1 MIKMSEVEV
10 IRRLIET
17 GKVSMGTRSVEKL
30 LKTGKP
36 KLIIVTENCPKQTKE
51 NVKHYANIAGVPV
64 YEFKGTSLQL
74 GELCRKPFP
83 VSAMAVIDPGQ
94 AEITKLRSSK

>member
-1 MIKMSEVEV
+1 MGKVEI

-17 GKVSMGTRSVEKL
+17 GKVSMGARSVEKL

-36 KLIIVTENCPKQTKE
+36 KLIIVSENCPKQTKE
-51 NVKHYANIAGVPV
+51 NIKNYANITGVPI
-64 YEFKGTSLQL
+64 YEFEGTSLQL

-83 VSAMAVIDPGQ
+83 VSTMAVIDPGQ
-94 AEITKLRSSK
+94 AEITKLRSNK